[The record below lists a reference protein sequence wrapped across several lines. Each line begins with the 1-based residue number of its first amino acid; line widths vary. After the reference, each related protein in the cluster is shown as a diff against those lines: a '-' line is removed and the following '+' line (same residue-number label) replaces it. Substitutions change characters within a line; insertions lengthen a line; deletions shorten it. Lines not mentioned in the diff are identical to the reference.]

1 MHSLIENDNY
11 NHLKIFMIYFH
22 IIIAKSARKIRTIQK
37 DDYVWRITCIV
48 LRLHLII
55 PIMNISDTQKKLIS
69 QILIFGRFFP
79 RDSGLNRRQRDNGRR
94 AFRIGHL
101 RNCYTPINGVL
112 WPPPYYSR
120 YRKVVEMWETTVLWD
135 DLFVVTR
142 RVKRN
147 LKGFQDVMRN
157 RILYF
162 FLFISKGLFE
172 IVMSKLFL

>member
-112 WPPPYYSR
+112 WPP
-120 YRKVVEMWETTVLWD
+120 VL
-135 DLFVVTR
+135 F
-142 RVKRN
+142 K
-147 LKGFQDVMRN
+147 
-157 RILYF
+157 
-162 FLFISKGLFE
+162 ISKSCRNVGNDGFVGRPVRCAAAREKELEGFPGRNAKPNFVFFFCLFR
-172 IVMSKLFL
+172 KDCLK